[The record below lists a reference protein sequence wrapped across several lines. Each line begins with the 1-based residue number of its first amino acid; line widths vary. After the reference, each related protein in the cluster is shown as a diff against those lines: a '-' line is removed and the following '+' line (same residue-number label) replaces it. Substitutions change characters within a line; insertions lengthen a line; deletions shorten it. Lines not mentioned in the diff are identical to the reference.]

1 MKMTKYKI
9 VGETLI
15 DTTTNEVIKG
25 VKILNATEDMFIGD
39 NVLFGHEVEVTLSES
54 AKVVDTWFEKGCK
67 AVITDDA
74 VVVNSE
80 FLPSEDSVIRVAR
93 NAKVYTSTLCGDIK
107 VMGNTVVKNSDIKVP
122 FLALRLDNFVENV
135 NFVSDSP
142 EACHAF
148 EKCYIKD
155 CEITYSN
162 DPDDRNK
169 YRGIH
174 MIESTLIE
182 VKNIG
187 VRFPDY
193 VRRAMLIDKVL
204 VDGEKIED
212 DTMEVFDSKLTDAED
227 NESNW

>member
-1 MKMTKYKI
+1 MTKYKI
-9 VGETLI
+9 AGETLI

-25 VKILNATEDMFIGD
+25 VKILNATKDMFIGD
-39 NVLFGHEVEVTLSES
+39 NVQFGYEVEVTFSES
-54 AKVVDTWFEKGCK
+54 AKVIDTKFEKGCK
-67 AVITDDA
+67 VVITDDA
-74 VVVNSE
+74 VVIDSE
-80 FLPSEDSVIRVAR
+80 FHPSEDSVIRVAR
-93 NAKVYTSTLCGDIK
+93 NAKVYNSSLCGDIK
-107 VMGNTVVKNSDIKVP
+107 VMGATVVKDSYIKVP

-135 NFVSDSP
+135 NFISDSP

-162 DPDDRNK
+162 DPNDNNK

-174 MIESTLIE
+174 MIESTLIG

-187 VRFPDY
+187 DRFPDY

-204 VDGEKIED
+204 ADGEKIED
-212 DTMEVFDSKLTDAED
+212 DTMEIFGSNLTDTED
-227 NESNW
+227 GENSW

>member
-25 VKILNATEDMFIGD
+25 VKILNAAEDLYIGD
-39 NVLFGHEVEVTLSES
+39 NVDFGIDVEVTLSDS
-54 AKVVDTWFEKGCK
+54 AKVIDSKFISGSKV
-67 AVITDDA
+67 AITDNA
-74 VVVNSE
+74 VVINSE
-80 FLPSEDSVIRVAR
+80 FQFDGDSVIRVAR
-93 NAKVYTSTLCGDIK
+93 NAKVYNSTLRGDIK
-107 VMGNTVVKNSDIKVP
+107 VLGATVVKNSDIKVP

-162 DPDDRNK
+162 DPDDNNK

-193 VRRAMLIDKVL
+193 IRRAMLIDKVL

-212 DTMEVFDSKLTDAED
+212 GTMEVFDSNLTDKED
-227 NESNW
+227 ESNW

>member
-25 VKILNATEDMFIGD
+25 VKILNAAVDLYIGD
-39 NVLFGHEVEVTLSES
+39 NVDFGIDVEVTLSDS
-54 AKVVDTWFEKGCK
+54 AKVIDSKFISGSKV
-67 AVITDDA
+67 AITDDA
-74 VVVNSE
+74 VVINSE
-80 FLPSEDSVIRVAR
+80 FLPSGDSVIRVAR
-93 NAKVYTSTLCGDIK
+93 NAKVYNSTLRGDIK
-107 VMGNTVVKNSDIKVP
+107 VLGTTVVKNSDIRVP

-162 DPDDRNK
+162 DPDDNNK

-212 DTMEVFDSKLTDAED
+212 DTMEVFKADLTED
-227 NESNW
+227 EEKW

>member
-1 MKMTKYKI
+1 
-9 VGETLI
+9 
-15 DTTTNEVIKG
+15 
-25 VKILNATEDMFIGD
+25 MFIGD
-39 NVLFGHEVEVTLSES
+39 NVDFGIDVEVTLSDS
-54 AKVVDTWFEKGCK
+54 AKVIDSKFISGSK
-67 AVITDDA
+67 AAITDNA
-74 VVVNSE
+74 VVINSE
-80 FLPSEDSVIRVAR
+80 FQFDGDSVIRVAR
-93 NAKVYTSTLCGDIK
+93 NAKVYNSTLRGDIK
-107 VMGNTVVKNSDIKVP
+107 VLGATVVKNSDIKVP

-162 DPDDRNK
+162 DPDDNNK

-193 VRRAMLIDKVL
+193 VRRAMFIDKVL

-212 DTMEVFDSKLTDAED
+212 DTMEVFDSKLTDVED